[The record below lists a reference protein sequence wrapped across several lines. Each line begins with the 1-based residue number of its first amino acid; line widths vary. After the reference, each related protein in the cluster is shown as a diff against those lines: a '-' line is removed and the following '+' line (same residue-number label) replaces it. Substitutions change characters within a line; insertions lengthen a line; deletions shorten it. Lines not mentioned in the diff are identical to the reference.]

1 MNKSEFITLVEHPE
15 NLEKVH
21 IQALKGII
29 ADFPYLQQ
37 AHSILTKA
45 LYSQKHYEFEKELKN
60 TALMVPD
67 REVLYAYIHDIKVEK
82 DAPAVSVLPEVSIP
96 VITEEKA
103 LMDLPAPELPAVE
116 EAEKTEAVI
125 EAPPL
130 TIEPEPQELTFLEW
144 LQRSKNPAEVIADI
158 DSAKVEDTQQSLPDL
173 ATADFTDNVKE
184 EKDAEENT
192 AKPASN
198 IHDFENI
205 LDKFIKENPSISRPK
220 AEFYNP
226 VNVAKQSVEI
236 DEDLVTETLANI
248 YYKQGHYKKAIRTYE
263 KLCLI
268 YPHKMAYFATLI
280 QKIKTEN
287 KD

>member
-45 LYSQKHYEFEKELKN
+45 LYSQKHYEFEKQLKS

-67 REVLYAYIHDIKVEK
+67 REVLYAYIHDIKAEK
-82 DAPAVSVLPEVSIP
+82 NAPAISVLPEVSIP
-96 VITEEKA
+96 VKTEEPVLIEVPVDEVTA
-103 LMDLPAPELPAVE
+103 IE
-116 EAEKTEAVI
+116 EVQKTEAI
-125 EAPPL
+125 ETLIPV
-130 TIEPEPQELTFLEW
+130 TEETVQELTFLEW
-144 LQRSKNPAEVIADI
+144 LQRSENQEAV
-158 DSAKVEDTQQSLPDL
+158 T
-173 ATADFTDNVKE
+173 
-184 EKDAEENT
+184 AEEVDVNT
-192 AKPASN
+192 DDGKQILPESDAGIENNQIAEEIKESMARPVSN
-198 IHDFENI
+198 VHDFENI
-205 LDKFIKENPSISRPK
+205 LDKFIRENPSISRPK

-226 VNVAKQSVEI
+226 VNVAKQSVEE

-268 YPHKMAYFATLI
+268 YPHKMAYFASLI

>member
-45 LYSQKHYEFEKELKN
+45 LYSQKHYEFEKQLKC

-82 DAPAVSVLPEVSIP
+82 NTPAVSVLPELSIP
-96 VITEEKA
+96 VETEEIA
-103 LMDLPAPELPAVE
+103 VLAVPASEQPAIEV
-116 EAEKTEAVI
+116 AERIETVTEA
-125 EAPPL
+125 PQL
-130 TIEPEPQELTFLEW
+130 LIEPEQELTFLEW
-144 LQRSKNPAEVIADI
+144 LQRSENPSGVKAENDA
-158 DSAKVEDTQQSLPDL
+158 AKVEGSYQNLPDIE
-173 ATADFTDNVKE
+173 TADFTVDVKE
-184 EKDAEENT
+184 EKDAKENT

-205 LDKFIKENPSISRPK
+205 LDKFIRENPSISRPK

-226 VNVAKQSVEI
+226 VNVAKQSVEE

-248 YYKQGHYKKAIRTYE
+248 YYKQGHYKKAIRIYE

-268 YPHKMAYFATLI
+268 YPHKMAYFASLI

>member
-1 MNKSEFITLVEHPE
+1 VNKSEFITLVEHPE

-45 LYSQKHYEFEKELKN
+45 LYSQKHYEFEKQLKC

-82 DAPAVSVLPEVSIP
+82 NTPAVSVLPELSIP
-96 VITEEKA
+96 VETEEIA
-103 LMDLPAPELPAVE
+103 VLAVPASEQPAIEV
-116 EAEKTEAVI
+116 AERIETVTEA
-125 EAPPL
+125 PQL
-130 TIEPEPQELTFLEW
+130 LIEPEQELTFLEW
-144 LQRSKNPAEVIADI
+144 LQRSENPSEVKAENDA
-158 DSAKVEDTQQSLPDL
+158 AKVEDTYQNLPDIE
-173 ATADFTDNVKE
+173 TADFTVDVKE
-184 EKDAEENT
+184 EKDAKENT

-205 LDKFIKENPSISRPK
+205 LDKFIRENPSISRPK

-226 VNVAKQSVEI
+226 VNVAKQSVEE

-248 YYKQGHYKKAIRTYE
+248 YYKQGHYKKAIRIYE

-268 YPHKMAYFATLI
+268 YPHKMAYFASLI

>member
-29 ADFPYLQQ
+29 TDFPYLQQ

-45 LYSQKHYEFEKELKN
+45 LYSQKHYEFEKQLKN
-60 TALMVPD
+60 TALIVPD
-67 REVLYAYIHDIKVEK
+67 REVLYAYIHDIKAEK
-82 DAPAVSVLPEVSIP
+82 NAPAISVLPEVSIP
-96 VITEEKA
+96 VKTEDPV
-103 LMDLPAPELPAVE
+103 LIELPVE
-116 EAEKTEAVI
+116 DAPANREVEKTEAI
-125 EAPPL
+125 ETLIPVTEE
-130 TIEPEPQELTFLEW
+130 TIQELTFLEW
-144 LQRSKNPAEVIADI
+144 LQRSENQEAV
-158 DSAKVEDTQQSLPDL
+158 T
-173 ATADFTDNVKE
+173 
-184 EKDAEENT
+184 AEEVDVNT
-192 AKPASN
+192 DDGKQILPESDAGIENNQIAEEIKESMARPVSN
-198 IHDFENI
+198 VHDFENI
-205 LDKFIKENPSISRPK
+205 LDKFIRENPSISRPK

-226 VNVAKQSVEI
+226 VNVAKQSVEE

-268 YPHKMAYFATLI
+268 YPHKMAYFASLI

>member
-45 LYSQKHYEFEKELKN
+45 LYSQKHYEFEKQLKC

-82 DAPAVSVLPEVSIP
+82 DAPTVSVLPELSIP
-96 VITEEKA
+96 VETDEIAVLAVPA
-103 LMDLPAPELPAVE
+103 LERPAIEV
-116 EAEKTEAVI
+116 AERIETVTEAPQLV
-125 EAPPL
+125 
-130 TIEPEPQELTFLEW
+130 IEPEQELTFLEW
-144 LQRSKNPAEVIADI
+144 LQRSENPSGVKAEDAA
-158 DSAKVEDTQQSLPDL
+158 AKVKDTHTSLPDIEK
-173 ATADFTDNVKE
+173 ADFTVDVKE

-205 LDKFIKENPSISRPK
+205 LDKFIRENPSISRPK

-226 VNVAKQSVEI
+226 VNVAKQSVEE

-268 YPHKMAYFATLI
+268 YPHKMAYFASLI

>member
-45 LYSQKHYEFEKELKN
+45 LYSQKHYEFEKQLKY

-82 DAPAVSVLPEVSIP
+82 DAPTVSVLPELSIP
-96 VITEEKA
+96 VETDEIAVLAVPA
-103 LMDLPAPELPAVE
+103 LERPAIEV
-116 EAEKTEAVI
+116 AERIETVTEAPQLV
-125 EAPPL
+125 
-130 TIEPEPQELTFLEW
+130 IEPEQELTFLEW
-144 LQRSKNPAEVIADI
+144 LQRSENPSGVKAEDAA
-158 DSAKVEDTQQSLPDL
+158 AKVKDTHTSLPDIEK
-173 ATADFTDNVKE
+173 ADFTVDVKE

-205 LDKFIKENPSISRPK
+205 LDKFIRENPSISRPK

-226 VNVAKQSVEI
+226 VNVAKQSVEE

-268 YPHKMAYFATLI
+268 YPHKMAYFASLI

>member
-1 MNKSEFITLVEHPE
+1 VNKSEFITLVEHPE

-29 ADFPYLQQ
+29 TDFPYLQQ

-45 LYSQKHYEFEKELKN
+45 LYSQKHYEFEKQLKN
-60 TALMVPD
+60 TALIVPD
-67 REVLYAYIHDIKVEK
+67 REVLYAYIHDIKAEK
-82 DAPAVSVLPEVSIP
+82 NAPAISVLPEVSIP
-96 VITEEKA
+96 VKTEDPV
-103 LMDLPAPELPAVE
+103 LIELPVE
-116 EAEKTEAVI
+116 DAPANREVEKTEAI
-125 EAPPL
+125 ETLIPVTEE
-130 TIEPEPQELTFLEW
+130 TIQELTFLEW
-144 LQRSKNPAEVIADI
+144 LQRSENQEAV
-158 DSAKVEDTQQSLPDL
+158 T
-173 ATADFTDNVKE
+173 
-184 EKDAEENT
+184 AEEVDVNT
-192 AKPASN
+192 DDGKQILPESDAGIENNQIAEEIKESMARPVSN
-198 IHDFENI
+198 VHDFENI
-205 LDKFIKENPSISRPK
+205 LDKFIRENPSISRPK

-226 VNVAKQSVEI
+226 VNVAKQSVEE

-268 YPHKMAYFATLI
+268 YPHKMAYFASLI

>member
-29 ADFPYLQQ
+29 TDFPYLQQ

-45 LYSQKHYEFEKELKN
+45 LYSQKHYEFEKQLKN
-60 TALMVPD
+60 TALIVPD
-67 REVLYAYIHDIKVEK
+67 REVLYAYIHDIKAEK
-82 DAPAVSVLPEVSIP
+82 NAPAISVLPEVSIP
-96 VITEEKA
+96 VKTEDPV
-103 LMDLPAPELPAVE
+103 LIELPVE
-116 EAEKTEAVI
+116 DAPANREVEKTEAI
-125 EAPPL
+125 ETLIPVTEE
-130 TIEPEPQELTFLEW
+130 TIQELTFLEW
-144 LQRSKNPAEVIADI
+144 LQRSENQEAV
-158 DSAKVEDTQQSLPDL
+158 T
-173 ATADFTDNVKE
+173 
-184 EKDAEENT
+184 AEEVDVNT
-192 AKPASN
+192 DDGKQILPESDAGIENNQIAEEIKESIARPVSN
-198 IHDFENI
+198 VHDFENI
-205 LDKFIKENPSISRPK
+205 LDKFIRENPSISRPK

-226 VNVAKQSVEI
+226 VNVAKQSVEE

-268 YPHKMAYFATLI
+268 YPHKMAYFASLI

>member
-1 MNKSEFITLVEHPE
+1 MNKSEFITLIEHPE

-21 IQALKGII
+21 VQALKGII

-45 LYSQKHYEFEKELKN
+45 LYSQKHYEFEKQLKS

-67 REVLYAYIHDIKVEK
+67 REVLYAYIHDIKAEK
-82 DAPAVSVLPEVSIP
+82 NAPAVSVLQEVNIP
-96 VITEEKA
+96 VITEEI
-103 LMDLPAPELPAVE
+103 
-116 EAEKTEAVI
+116 AVI
-125 EAPPL
+125 EVPAGELP
-130 TIEPEPQELTFLEW
+130 TIEKDERASTVTETPKLIVEPDQELTFLEW
-144 LQRSKNPAEVIADI
+144 LQRSKQPVLVIPEN
-158 DSAKVEDTQQSLPDL
+158 DSAKVEGTLQSLPNIEI
-173 ATADFTDNVKE
+173 ADFIVDAKE
-184 EKDAEENT
+184 EKDAKGNT

-205 LDKFIKENPSISRPK
+205 LDRFIRENPSISRPK

-226 VNVAKQSVEI
+226 VNVAKQSVEE

-268 YPHKMAYFATLI
+268 YPHKMAYFASLI

>member
-1 MNKSEFITLVEHPE
+1 VNKSEFITLVEHPE

-45 LYSQKHYEFEKELKN
+45 LYSQKHYEFEKQLKY

-82 DAPAVSVLPEVSIP
+82 DAPTVSVLPELSIP
-96 VITEEKA
+96 VETDEIAVLAVPA
-103 LMDLPAPELPAVE
+103 LERPAIEV
-116 EAEKTEAVI
+116 AERIETVTEAPQLV
-125 EAPPL
+125 
-130 TIEPEPQELTFLEW
+130 IEPEQELTFLEW
-144 LQRSKNPAEVIADI
+144 LQRSENPSGVKAEDAA
-158 DSAKVEDTQQSLPDL
+158 AKVKDTHTSLPDIEK
-173 ATADFTDNVKE
+173 ADFTVDVKE

-205 LDKFIKENPSISRPK
+205 LDKFIRENPSISRPK

-226 VNVAKQSVEI
+226 VNVAKQSVEE

-268 YPHKMAYFATLI
+268 YPHKMAYFASLI